1 MALHE
6 DKVELLRKVDIFS
19 ELREYELDIIA
30 RYGEAIDFKKCDV
43 IFKKDD
49 PADELYVVA
58 NGRIGIFSLDRN
70 DEAVIAQIVPGE
82 SFGELDLLG
91 KSPRSATAI
100 ADVDSELIRFPAR
113 TISSA
118 KIFQDHPYISA
129 HMLYRMLGI
138 VSERIWNVQKLVQ
151 EKSAWLHDLRKQ
163 LLCDKQTGLY
173 NQTFLK
179 EDLANF
185 LPQSCSTAA
194 FLMIK
199 PDNFKD
205 VNDVYGHKA
214 GDQVLNLMAIFLQS
228 ELGEKDIG
236 IRYRGDEFAAVLPD
250 VGKEQAIKK
259 AKEISQAYKSMDLSS
274 VTGGENIKLTV
285 SIGICMYPDE
295 AGDSMALVE
304 TAHKKMFR
312 AREAGGSRLYV

>member
-6 DKVELLRKVDIFS
+6 DKVELLRKVDVFS
-19 ELREYELDIIA
+19 QLREYELDIIA
-30 RYGEAIDFKKCDV
+30 KHSEAIDFKKREV
-43 IFKKDD
+43 VFKKDS
-49 PADELYVVA
+49 PADELFVVA
-58 NGRIGIFSLDRN
+58 SGRIGIFSVDCN
-70 DEAVIAQIVPGE
+70 DEVVIAQIVPGE

-100 ADVDSELIRFPAR
+100 ADTDSELIRFPAR
-113 TISSA
+113 NYSSD
-118 KIFQDHPYISA
+118 KIFHDNPFISA

-138 VSERIWNVQKLVQ
+138 VSERIWNVHKLVH
-151 EKSAWLHDLRKQ
+151 EKSEWLHDLRKQ

-179 EDLANF
+179 EDLATF

-250 VGKEQAIKK
+250 VGKDEAIKK

-274 VTGGENIKLTV
+274 VTGGENIRMSV

-295 AGDSMALVE
+295 AEDSMALVQN
-304 TAHKKMFR
+304 AHKKMFR